1 MIWIQSL
8 PKAVLLPKKKKQF
21 YINNIPNQSNQLNQ
35 LIPSTSIDQSFT

>member
-1 MIWIQSL
+1 MDSEPAQSRSL
-8 PKAVLLPKKKKQF
+8 TKKKKQF